1 MCEAHTLWNTNVR
14 RQGNSPLL
22 LPHQSHHVK
31 CLTKFITIHPYDKGK
46 HQYNLSVYHHA
57 TAILH
62 NDTFF
67 SIRKFTSTWGVPT
80 QHIWFLGTSLDPL
93 SFLPSLSYWVPR
105 FLLKPSF
112 WSPDSCL
119 VASSVHLRSSSVH
132 LRSSP

>member
-1 MCEAHTLWNTNVR
+1 VR
-14 RQGNSPLL
+14 DRSHLL
-22 LPHQSHHVK
+22 IDLFERVSAVK
-31 CLTKFITIHPYDKGK
+31 WKSYFDWVFKARLFYLSIPFDSLCIQVEIDRRWGK
-46 HQYNLSVYHHA
+46 SQY
-57 TAILH
+57 
-62 NDTFF
+62 
-67 SIRKFTSTWGVPT
+67 PT